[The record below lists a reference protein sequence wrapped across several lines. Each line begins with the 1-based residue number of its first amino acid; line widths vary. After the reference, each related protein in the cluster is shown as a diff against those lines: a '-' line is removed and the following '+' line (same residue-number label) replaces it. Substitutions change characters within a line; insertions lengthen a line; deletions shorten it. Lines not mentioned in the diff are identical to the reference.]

1 MKNKTQIIERRIE
14 SLFGEI
20 GYSKGQFYCYGGS
33 EIVKV
38 INNGGGV
45 RSILKSRGQTD
56 LIEKLNAIETYMSF
70 LIYEKNRS
78 VNYETKNN

>member
-1 MKNKTQIIERRIE
+1 MKNKTQIIEKRIA

-20 GYSKGQFYCYGGS
+20 GYNKGQFYCYGGS

-38 INNGGGV
+38 VNEFGGV

-70 LIYEKNRS
+70 LKYENQ
-78 VNYETKNN
+78 

>member
-1 MKNKTQIIERRIE
+1 MKNKTQIIEKRIR

-20 GYSKGQFYCYGGS
+20 GNNKGQFYCYGSS
-33 EIVKV
+33 EVVKV
-38 INNGGGV
+38 INDAGGV

-70 LIYEKNRS
+70 LKYE
-78 VNYETKNN
+78 NNKGE

>member
-1 MKNKTQIIERRIE
+1 MKNKTQIIEKRIA

-20 GYSKGQFYCYGGS
+20 GCNKGQFYCYGGS
-33 EIVKV
+33 EVVKV
-38 INNGGGV
+38 INDGGGV

-70 LIYEKNRS
+70 LKYE
-78 VNYETKNN
+78 NNKGE

>member
-1 MKNKTQIIERRIE
+1 MKNKTQIIEKRIR

-20 GYSKGQFYCYGGS
+20 GNNKGQFYCYGGS

-38 INNGGGV
+38 VNDGGEV

-70 LIYEKNRS
+70 LRYE
-78 VNYETKNN
+78 NNKGE

>member
-1 MKNKTQIIERRIE
+1 MKNKTQIIEKRIK

-20 GYSKGQFYCYGGS
+20 GNNKGQFYCYGGS

-38 INNGGGV
+38 INDGGGV
-45 RSILKSRGQTD
+45 RSILKSRGQID

-70 LIYEKNRS
+70 LKYE
-78 VNYETKNN
+78 NNKGE